1 MVVDATYGTVQ
12 QPTGDP
18 GRVHTGEMAL
28 AWAVVEVPAPI
39 RALTV
44 GVTEVGLALLA
55 FGDRPDL
62 AERAASRLGEPLVSD
77 PALTGV
83 ATRQLTE
90 YLAGDRQVFDLPLD
104 WRLSAGSGLR
114 VLQALYATVPYGETV
129 TYGELAAR
137 SGLGTSYTAARG
149 VGSIMGANPIAV
161 VVPCHRVLAADGL
174 GGFGGGRPAKEQ
186 LLALEGA
193 LTAPLF

>member
-1 MVVDATYGTVQ
+1 MVVDATHGTVQ
-12 QPTGDP
+12 PPTGDP

-62 AERAASRLGEPLVSD
+62 AGRAASRLGEPLVSD
-77 PALTGV
+77 PALTEV

-114 VLQALYATVPYGETV
+114 VLQALYETVPFGETAV
-129 TYGELAAR
+129 SQCETDEPSWNGF
-137 SGLGTSYTAARG
+137 
-149 VGSIMGANPIAV
+149 GANILSWP
-161 VVPCHRVLAADGL
+161 
-174 GGFGGGRPAKEQ
+174 
-186 LLALEGA
+186 A
-193 LTAPLF
+193 LTPALKPGTKTWSYVSPNG

>member
-1 MVVDATYGTVQ
+1 MVVDATRGA
-12 QPTGDP
+12 
-18 GRVHTGEMAL
+18 VHTGDMAL
-28 AWAVVEVPAPI
+28 AWAVVGVPAPI
-39 RALTV
+39 RALTF
-44 GVTEVGLALLA
+44 GVTDIGLALLA

-62 AERAASRLGEPLVSD
+62 AGRAATRLGEPLVSD
-77 PALTGV
+77 QALTGM
-83 ATRQLTE
+83 AAQQLTE
-90 YLAGDRQVFDLPLD
+90 YLAGDRRVFDVPLD
-104 WRLSAGSGLR
+104 WRLSSGPGLR
-114 VLQALYATVPYGETV
+114 VLRALYETVPFGETV